1 MSRLQITLNNVRNPI
16 TTKTT
21 DTFEVRV
28 TDMSYIPINSM
39 TENIRVTTNN
49 AYPISR
55 ASVAQSNPA
64 PASKATFSL
73 EFYPEHQIDQKGG
86 IFVAYPPQT
95 TPTDENILEATISFS
110 DLDVDMS

>member
-1 MSRLQITLNNVRNPI
+1 MNRFQLTLNSVRNPI

-28 TDMSYIPINSM
+28 TDMNYIPINSM
-39 TENIRVTTNN
+39 TENIKVTTNN
-49 AYPISR
+49 AFPIAR

-73 EFYPEHQIDQKGG
+73 EFYPEH
-86 IFVAYPPQT
+86 
-95 TPTDENILEATISFS
+95 
-110 DLDVDMS
+110 